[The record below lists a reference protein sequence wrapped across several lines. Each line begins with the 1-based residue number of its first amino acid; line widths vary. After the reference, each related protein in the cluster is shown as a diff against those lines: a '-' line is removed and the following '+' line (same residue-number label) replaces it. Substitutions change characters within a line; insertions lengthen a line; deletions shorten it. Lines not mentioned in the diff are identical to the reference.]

1 MLSVRSVVHRYAREV
16 VLQAPDFDLADGEHC
31 LLAGASGSGKS
42 TLLHI
47 LAGIVRPTT
56 GTVHLDGEDLHPPG
70 GRDDRWRGRRIGVV
84 PQRLH
89 LVGSLSAL
97 RNVELACHFAGTD
110 AAAAPPLL
118 AELGLAQRAAARP
131 AQLSVG
137 EQQRVAVARAVVTRP
152 RLLLADEPT
161 SSLDDANAAL
171 AIELLVAAADRAGA
185 LLVVAT
191 HDARIR
197 PRFAKVVPLARPAA

>member
-1 MLSVRSVVHRYAREV
+1 MLSVRSVVHRYAREA
-16 VLQAPDFDLADGEHC
+16 VLQAPDFDLAAGEHC
-31 LLAGASGSGKS
+31 VLAGASGSGKS

-47 LAGIVRPTT
+47 LAGIVRPTA
-56 GTVHLDGEDLHPPG
+56 GMVHLDAEDLYPQG
-70 GRDDRWRGRRIGVV
+70 GRDDRWRGRHIGVV

-97 RNVELACHFAGTD
+97 QNVELACHFAGTD
-110 AAAAPPLL
+110 AAAAQPLL

-161 SSLDDANAAL
+161 SSLDDANATL
-171 AIELLVAAADRAGA
+171 AIELLIAAANRAGA

-197 PRFAKVVPLARPAA
+197 SRFARVVPLMRPTA

>member
-1 MLSVRSVVHRYAREV
+1 MLSVRSVVHRYAREA
-16 VLQAPDFDLADGEHC
+16 VLQAPDFDLAAGEHC
-31 LLAGASGSGKS
+31 VLAGASGSGKS

-47 LAGIVRPTT
+47 LAGIVRPTA
-56 GTVHLDGEDLHPPG
+56 GTVHLDAEDLYPQG
-70 GRDDRWRGRRIGVV
+70 SRDDRWRGRHIGVV

-97 RNVELACHFAGTD
+97 QNVELACHFAGTD
-110 AAAAPPLL
+110 AAAAQPLL
-118 AELGLAQRAAARP
+118 AELGLAQRADARP

-137 EQQRVAVARAVVTRP
+137 EQQRVAVARAVVTGP

-161 SSLDDANAAL
+161 SSLDDANADL
-171 AIELLVAAADRAGA
+171 AIELLIAAANRAGA

-197 PRFAKVVPLARPAA
+197 SRFARVVPLMRPAA